1 LQSLRLLKYIY
12 MKKFHYLLS
21 SLLLLVSL
29 TVFGQVDPVRVKIA
43 ITGKIIEKTSKLPL
57 EYATVT
63 FKNTKNPKLIFGGI
77 TDNKG
82 DYNVEVDAG
91 VYDIT
96 LEFIS
101 FKPAVISKKQLDQST
116 SLGTTSLEEDITQL
130 NEVVIRNETTTL
142 EIKLDKKVYNVGKD
156 LLVKGGT
163 VSDVLDNIPSV
174 TVDVDGS
181 IALRGN
187 DNVRILIDGKP
198 STATNV
204 TDALRLIPADAID
217 KVEVITNP
225 SARYDAEGGGG
236 ILNIILKKGKTN
248 GFNGTFIA
256 NTGYPD
262 NNGIS
267 ANLNYKTNDVNV
279 FTNQGFSNRNSPG
292 FSKVATEYLNPS
304 ANSPQFIFEDREND
318 RYNNNYNGGL
328 GIELFINDNTSW
340 TNSINYRN
348 SKGANITSATFNN
361 TFQDLSTSTRSRNSR
376 DTNNED
382 NLEFNSNFVK
392 KFKKDGHKLNVD
404 FQNSFNDETSN
415 SIIYDTQFPSALTEN
430 IQKQTRN
437 LFAADYVL
445 PFGKG
450 FQFEAG
456 YRGDFTVQNTDVK
469 IFENTILNDDLS
481 SDLEYKEF
489 VNALYSQF
497 GFKKNKFSFLFG
509 LRWEDSKIEV
519 NLTDEANFNTKK
531 YNNFFPSA
539 FITYEISEQTNVS
552 TSYSRRIR
560 RPRGRFLNP
569 SSDFSSNIN
578 IFQGNPDLNPA
589 ITDAFEV
596 GFLTK
601 FGKKITFNTSGY
613 VNKTNDV
620 FTFIRRES
628 GSFTSD
634 DIPIVLS
641 SPINLATEY
650 RAGFEVTLNYSPFKW
665 WRLNSNFN
673 FFSIETQG
681 DFSYVDFNGVTQVQD
696 LDNKATSW
704 FTRLN
709 SKITLPYKIDWQTN
723 VSYEGDQRNAQGNRK
738 GIFGANLAFSKDILK
753 DKGTIAFNVS
763 DVFNSRIREVETLI
777 PGSFR
782 SNSEFQW
789 RQRQFTLSFT
799 YRFNKKKNE
808 KERKTNQPQD
818 DGGDFQG

>member
-1 LQSLRLLKYIY
+1 
-12 MKKFHYLLS
+12 MKKFHYLLAAV
-21 SLLLLVSL
+21 LLLGSL
-29 TVFGQVDPVRVKIA
+29 TVFGQERPESNKFV
-43 ITGKIIEKTSKLPL
+43 ITGKIIEKTSKIPL
-57 EYATVT
+57 EYATIT

-82 DYNVEVDAG
+82 DYNIEVVAG

-101 FKPAVISKKQLDQST
+101 FKPTVISKKQLDQPT
-116 SLGTTSLEEDITQL
+116 NLGTISLEEDITQL
-130 NEVVIRNETTTL
+130 NEVVIRSETTTL

-256 NTGYPD
+256 NTGFPD
-262 NNGIS
+262 NHGLS
-267 ANLNYKTNDVNV
+267 ANLNYKTNDVNI

-292 FSKVATEYLNPS
+292 FSRVNTEYFNPT
-304 ANSPQFIFEDREND
+304 ATSPKFIYEDREND

-328 GIELFINDNTSW
+328 GIEWFINDNTSW
-340 TNSINYRN
+340 TNGINYRK
-348 SKGANITSATFNN
+348 SIGANITSATFNN
-361 TFQDLSTSTRSRNSR
+361 TFQDLSTSSRTRNNR
-376 DTNNED
+376 DKNDED
-382 NLEFNSNFVK
+382 NFEFNSNFVK
-392 KFKKDGHKLNVD
+392 KFKKEGHKLNVD
-404 FQNSFNDETSN
+404 FQTSFNNETSD
-415 SIIYDTQFPSALTEN
+415 SRIFDTQFPSATTSD

-437 LFAADYVL
+437 LFATDYVL

-450 FQFEAG
+450 LQFEAG
-456 YRGDFTVQNTDVK
+456 YRGDFTIQDTDVK
-469 IFENTILNDDLS
+469 IFEDAVLNDNLS
-481 SDLEYKEF
+481 SVLQYKEF

-509 LRWEDSKIEV
+509 LRWEDSNIEV
-519 NLTDEANFNTKK
+519 NLTDESNFNTKK

-539 FITYEISEQTNVS
+539 FVTYEISDQTNVS
-552 TSYSRRIR
+552 TSYSKRIR

-589 ITDAFEV
+589 ITDALEA

-601 FGKKITFNTSGY
+601 FGKKITFNTSAY
-613 VNKTNDV
+613 VNKTSDV
-620 FTFIRRES
+620 FNFVRRES
-628 GSFTSD
+628 GDFTSD
-634 DIPIVLS
+634 GTPIILF
-641 SPINLATEY
+641 SPVNIATEY
-650 RAGFEVTLNYSPFKW
+650 RAGLEITLNYTPFKW

-681 DFSYVDFNGVTQVQD
+681 DFSYVDFNGDTQVQD
-696 LDNKATSW
+696 LNNKATSW

-709 SKITLPYKIDWQTN
+709 SKVTLPYKIDWQTN
-723 VSYEGDQRNAQGNRK
+723 MFYEGDQKNAQGSRK
-738 GIFGANLAFSKDILK
+738 GIFSTNLAFSKDILK
-753 DKGTIAFNVS
+753 DKATIAFNVS
-763 DVFNSRIREVETLI
+763 DLFNSRIRKNETLI
-777 PGSFR
+777 PGSFN
-782 SNSEFQW
+782 STSEFQW
-789 RQRQFTLSFT
+789 RARQYTLSFT

-808 KERKTNQPQD
+808 RERKSNQEY
-818 DGGDFQG
+818 DGGDFPG